1 MLMPWWFSLR
11 RQDCQNVPIEK
22 CDTEKQE
29 QCRNVPRQVDVLSLS
44 AWIVRIILH
53 VSLNVKIFDK
63 IALWHFPD
71 NKLKDK
77 TSLIVICS
85 KQQISQPFSL
95 KDKTNRCAE
104 QFKGRFAT
112 KYQDNNV
119 EAFQGL
125 YKMSGWCECKYI
137 VILSVVVMIVLKV
150 SKYSLIMW

>member
-1 MLMPWWFSLR
+1 MLMPWWFSLG

-29 QCRNVPRQVDVLSLS
+29 QCRNVPRQVDV
-44 AWIVRIILH
+44 RIILH
-53 VSLNVKIFDK
+53 MSLNVKIFDK
-63 IALWHFPD
+63 IAMWHFPD

-77 TSLIVICS
+77 TSLIVRCS

-125 YKMSGWCECKYI
+125 NKMSGWCECKYEI
-137 VILSVVVMIVLKV
+137 ILSVVVMIVLKV
-150 SKYSLIMW
+150 SKYSQIMW